1 MKFELCDEE
10 LAGLEQELEDAGGLA
25 RLQALA
31 EMAWHLRQ
39 RDSLRALKLIA
50 ESERRLAI
58 AQAAGKPLPPPLA
71 ARLGLRLALAASE
84 IAVHFCRLD
93 EAHTQLRRARACL
106 LGLSEVDYAWAV
118 GDCWLVEAALA
129 KASGERSRELQALRQ
144 AEAVCAASG
153 DAQRAGIAR
162 GVACSEFSISQSAD
176 EHAPAAS
183 GAPVAGGP
191 AAEAWQLAAQ
201 AFPLCLREPATAA
214 GLFLRAAE
222 LARGMGMRRFVC
234 IVTMNAGNAWLELGD
249 LNNAASCFEQAAE
262 LAARTGWPVLMGTSQ
277 TQIGR
282 VLRHLGRFEESQT
295 VLHEALA
302 LLRVAPPGTIKA
314 FACSELALTLLA
326 LGQAPASVAVMDEAI
341 SLYRAA
347 QSNVNLALNLVRQAR
362 AQAQLGATEAAL
374 AAAGEAQALIERFGY
389 TALAVEL
396 DEALAEVHR
405 HGGAK
410 LPPPP
415 GMTAPSATIHF
426 AQTAL
431 HRGMS
436 IPGWK
441 PPPALLAYLADA
453 WAEAD
458 EMAQA
463 YSYAR
468 LARLA
473 HEQGDALKLKD
484 PRTMLHLLGYRSLL
498 AARASEPVAP
508 PPLRPAAEPTLPAP
522 GPLSAGAESLTPK
535 EGEILQLL
543 ARNYSN
549 KEIAQALGVSAE
561 TVKWHLKGLY
571 GKLAAGSRRHAVTKA
586 RTLGMLHS
594 SA

>member
-1 MKFELCDEE
+1 MKFELCDED
-10 LAGLEQELEDAGGLA
+10 LAVLEQELEDAGGLQ
-25 RLQALA
+25 RLHGLA

-39 RDSLRALKLIA
+39 RDSQRALKLIA

-93 EAHTQLRRARACL
+93 EAHAQLRRARACL
-106 LGLSEVDYAWAV
+106 LRLSEADHAWAV

-129 KASGERSRELQALRQ
+129 KAGGERSRELQALRQ
-144 AEAVCAASG
+144 AEALCAASG

-162 GVACSEFSISQSAD
+162 GVACSEFNLSQSAD
-176 EHAPAAS
+176 EHAPLAS

-201 AFPLCLREPATAA
+201 AFPLCLREPAQAA

-234 IVTMNAGNAWLELGD
+234 IVTLNAGNAWLELGD

-282 VLRHLGRFEESQT
+282 VLRHLGRCEESQA

-302 LLRVAPPGTIKA
+302 LLRVAPPGSVKA

-326 LGQAPASVAVMDEAI
+326 LGQVPASVAVLEEGIA
-341 SLYRAA
+341 LYRAA
-347 QSNVNLALNLVRQAR
+347 QSNVNLALNLVRLAR
-362 AQAQLGATEAAL
+362 AQARLGATEPAL
-374 AAAGEAQALIERFGY
+374 AAIAEAQALIERFGY
-389 TALAVEL
+389 AALAVEL
-396 DEALAEVHR
+396 AEAQAELHR
-405 HGGAK
+405 HGGDR

-415 GMTAPSATIHF
+415 GMTAPSAAIHF

-458 EMAQA
+458 GMAQA

-468 LARLA
+468 MARLA
-473 HEQGDALKLKD
+473 HEQGDAMRMSN
-484 PRTMLHLLGYRSLL
+484 PRTMLQLLGYGALL
-498 AARASEPVAP
+498 AAPARPQALAP
-508 PPLRPAAEPTLPAP
+508 PAPPSLGPAAARAD
-522 GPLSAGAESLTPK
+522 GLTPK

-571 GKLAAGSRRHAVTKA
+571 GKLAAGSRRHAVTRA
-586 RTLGMLHS
+586 RTLGLLHS
-594 SA
+594 GA